1 MTCDEVQALEGACL
15 DSELDT
21 RTTLEIEQHLRS
33 CPGCARLFAEE
44 HKLAARLKA
53 ALNLGSRTPALW
65 EHIERSV
72 VAAAPCNLR
81 SRLPNRVSHG
91 SKGQTLFY
99 ALRGQLEAALRRAPA
114 AWAGLAL
121 AWGVILVLDLT
132 AREPNAR
139 LVTAQGVPSASEM
152 RFAWKQKQLLMADL
166 AFAPESVPAEKAE
179 PAPPSPQS
187 SRQRET
193 LNT

>member
-1 MTCDEVQALEGACL
+1 MTCEEVRLLQSPYL
-15 DSELDT
+15 DSELDAK
-21 RTTLEIEQHLRS
+21 TTAEIQQHLKS
-33 CPGCARLFAEE
+33 CPGCACLFAEE
-44 HKLAARLKA
+44 QKREAQVKA
-53 ALNLGSRTPALW
+53 GLNQGTRTRALW
-65 EHIERSV
+65 EQIERSL
-72 VAAAPCNLR
+72 AGSRAPV
-81 SRLPNRVSHG
+81 RVP
-91 SKGQTLFY
+91 QRAPWQ
-99 ALRGQLEAALRRAPA
+99 ALLSAIREQLEGALRRAPA

-152 RFAWKQKQLLMADL
+152 RFAWKQKQLLMAEL

>member
-1 MTCDEVQALEGACL
+1 MTCEEVQALEGAYL

-21 RTTLEIEQHLRS
+21 RTTLEVEQHLKS
-33 CPGCARLFAEE
+33 CPGCARLLAEE

-53 ALNLGSRTPALW
+53 ALNLGSRTPELW
-65 EHIERSV
+65 EHIERSAV
-72 VAAAPCNLR
+72 GAAPSNLP
-81 SRLPNRVSHG
+81 SRFPNRVSHTA
-91 SKGQTLFY
+91 KWQTLFF

-121 AWGVILVLDLT
+121 VWGVILVLDLT

-139 LVTAQGVPSASEM
+139 LVTGQGVLSASEM
-152 RFAWKQKQLLMADL
+152 RFAWKQKQLLMAEL
-166 AFAPESVPAEKAE
+166 AFAPESGPAEKAE

-187 SRQRET
+187 GRQRET